1 MTSTPSPHDEHPEID
16 EISALDEGIVP
27 VARRAELRAHL
38 LTCELCAEVSA
49 SLEEIQE
56 TLGTLPRPERMPE
69 DVASRIDRA
78 LAAEA
83 TLAASAPGKAE
94 STTGTDATADRT
106 TDRVPTVDGSG
117 AAIHARTDSD
127 SAGHADS
134 DSDSGD
140 ATAQERPVSR
150 ETATEPLG
158 SAAGTDACPVSR
170 ETQPGRRSGDAAAG
184 RPPGRAAG
192 STGPGGANRG
202 APAPGPG
209 RRSDARG
216 ARHRRRTVVL
226 VAAASM
232 AVLTLGGI
240 TLRALSDPAPTEV
253 TSNTA
258 KSATDEGA
266 PRVSSSPTVSADT
279 DAGGSSDDQ
288 RLRKRVQ
295 GLLSDESSPPPSR
308 EVTDSPTPSDTPT
321 VDVEQ
326 SPSSDRNTLRDDTLG
341 DGPTMPSC
349 IRDSLHRTESPLAVD
364 SEATFQNHSGY
375 LVVLP
380 HQGGDPKL
388 VDAYVVD
395 PSCVS
400 ADPSRPGK
408 ILFKGTY
415 PRG

>member
-16 EISALDEGIVP
+16 EISALSEGIVP

-38 LTCELCAEVSA
+38 ITCALCAEVSA
-49 SLEEIQE
+49 SLEEIRE
-56 TLGTLPRPERMPE
+56 GLGTLPGSERMPE

-83 TLAASAPGKAE
+83 TPMAGAPGEAR
-94 STTGTDATADRT
+94 SVTDTDAADVGRDET
-106 TDRVPTVDGSG
+106 
-117 AAIHARTDSD
+117 
-127 SAGHADS
+127 
-134 DSDSGD
+134 DSGD
-140 ATAQERPVSR
+140 GAAAHERSVSR
-150 ETATEPLG
+150 ETAVGSLG
-158 SAAGTDACPVSR
+158 LASGADGSPVSR
-170 ETQPGRRSGDAAAG
+170 ETQQRRRSGNAAGG
-184 RPPGRAAG
+184 RPPGHAAA
-192 STGPGGANRG
+192 STGPGGVDRG
-202 APAPGPG
+202 ATTPGPG
-209 RRSDARG
+209 RGNGVRG
-216 ARHRRRTVVL
+216 ARHRRRTIVL

-240 TLRALSDPAPTEV
+240 TLRALSDSAPTEV

-258 KSATDEGA
+258 KSTTDKRA
-266 PRVSSSPTVSADT
+266 PQAPSSPTISADT

-288 RLRKRVQ
+288 QLRKRVQ

-308 EVTDSPTPSDTPT
+308 EVPDSPTPPSDTPT
-321 VDVEQ
+321 VDIEQ
-326 SPSSDRNTLRDDTLG
+326 SPSSDGNTLRDDVLG
-341 DGPTMPSC
+341 DGPTVPSC

-395 PSCVS
+395 PSCVT

-408 ILFKGTY
+408 VLFKGTY